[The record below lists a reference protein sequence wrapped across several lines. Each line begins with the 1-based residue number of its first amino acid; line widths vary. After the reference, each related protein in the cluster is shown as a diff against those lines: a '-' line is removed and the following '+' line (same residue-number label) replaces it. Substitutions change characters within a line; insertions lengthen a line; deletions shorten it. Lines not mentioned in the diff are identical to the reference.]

1 MLHCGG
7 GPGPNTFDMLTTLE
21 EWREKGRAPERV
33 VASHATG
40 GVTDRTRP
48 LCVYPKVAV
57 YQGRGGTD
65 EAASFACR
73 IPTDTVE
80 K

>member
-1 MLHCGG
+1 
-7 GPGPNTFDMLTTLE
+7 MLTALE
-21 EWREKGRAPERV
+21 EWKEDGRAPERV
-33 VASHATG
+33 VASHAAG

-57 YQGRGGTD
+57 YQGRGSTD
-65 EAASFACR
+65 EAGSFACR
-73 IPTDTVE
+73 VPANAVE